1 MEALKLDPSGEHP
14 LYRQLAD
21 ALRAQILTGALLPGQ
36 RLPSEPE
43 LAEEYSVARNTIRL
57 ALGLLRSEGLVYTGR
72 GRGTFVVADLSAVPL
87 REPASRLKPGQRR
100 GSDVTADAFVE
111 WIAERGRSG
120 RMQIK
125 VERLS
130 APEEIASRLGLAD
143 DEDVIV
149 RRRVQFV
156 DERPSALADTWYR
169 ADLVAGTE
177 IARSEDITRGANQV
191 LAELGHE
198 VVRRHDEISA
208 RMPTPIE
215 AQALGIAGGVP
226 VITRIRTGFDAQDEP
241 IAVYLGVFPT
251 DRHVLVYDTRADG

>member
-1 MEALKLDPSGEHP
+1 ME
-14 LYRQLAD
+14 
-21 ALRAQILTGALLPGQ
+21 
-36 RLPSEPE
+36 
-43 LAEEYSVARNTIRL
+43 IR
-57 ALGLLRSEGLVYTGR
+57 
-72 GRGTFVVADLSAVPL
+72 
-87 REPASRLKPGQRR
+87 
-100 GSDVTADAFVE
+100 
-111 WIAERGRSG
+111 
-120 RMQIK
+120 

-169 ADLVAGTE
+169 ADLVTGTE